1 MRFDAQR
8 LTESVGFWLGIVI
21 VVNILLVGFFFDPS
35 PAAVESAE
43 VHQPPL
49 EPQLRLLVELSDAER
64 LELAQRHQ
72 AAIARQQAAAQ
83 QALPAPIQAQ
93 AASIP
98 AAALPAAS
106 IPAAALPAPAV
117 LAIEAQPPVCRM
129 WGPYNDEMALSE
141 VRQQIADV
149 AENLEVRASQIQGS
163 PDYLVYVDTQA
174 NIDTARRMQR
184 ELDSQNFEAYLMSG
198 GAFANALSV
207 GVFSQRARAENQRE
221 AVAGLGYEVA
231 IEALPRS
238 QEVYHLLA
246 QVPADYVPDIKALGA
261 SDATSV
267 ITPAA
272 DCAAIASAG

>member
-72 AAIARQQAAAQ
+72 AAIARQQTAAQ

-93 AASIP
+93 
-98 AAALPAAS
+98 AAS

-238 QEVYHLLA
+238 QKVYHLLA